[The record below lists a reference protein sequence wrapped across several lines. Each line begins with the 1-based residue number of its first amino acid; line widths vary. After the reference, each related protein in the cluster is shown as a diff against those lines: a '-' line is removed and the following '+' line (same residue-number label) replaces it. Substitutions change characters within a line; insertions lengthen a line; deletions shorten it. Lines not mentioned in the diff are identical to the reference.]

1 MRHAIS
7 VGWSIGAAHISVL
20 LHDWSTAW
28 NNCRINY
35 NSKFSASNLTLSYA
49 KSSPSRASRGMAH
62 VSSHTLYIQNTLYI
76 GNENWKSLNTIENWS
91 KYFNT
96 IYNALE
102 FFYTVFQPFRNI
114 SWQHLDKAENVNNL
128 HDRLT
133 LILIIS
139 TQFPSFSCLVDNFK
153 HWMQVLASCH
163 TGSVCKIIYSY
174 LVVFLSVWEICLLY
188 KPTKSVIDFVHG
200 R

>member
-1 MRHAIS
+1 MRSPLPRALPA
-7 VGWSIGAAHISVL
+7 GW
-20 LHDWSTAW
+20 
-28 NNCRINY
+28 
-35 NSKFSASNLTLSYA
+35 
-49 KSSPSRASRGMAH
+49 
-62 VSSHTLYIQNTLYI
+62 HTLAVILCTFKIRCTFAMRTENHSTQLKIDRNILTQSITL
-76 GNENWKSLNTIENWS
+76 LN
-91 KYFNT
+91 
-96 IYNALE
+96 

-153 HWMQVLASCH
+153 HWMQVLAFCH
-163 TGSVCKIIYSY
+163 TGFVCKIIYSY

-188 KPTKSVIDFVHG
+188 KPNKSVIDFVHG